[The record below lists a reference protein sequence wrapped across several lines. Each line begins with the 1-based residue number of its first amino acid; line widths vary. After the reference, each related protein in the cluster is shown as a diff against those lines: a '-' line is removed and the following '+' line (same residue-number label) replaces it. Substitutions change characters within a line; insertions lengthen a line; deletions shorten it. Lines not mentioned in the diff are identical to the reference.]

1 MYFGSPYFGPL
12 ANRDY
17 FGGPYFGAIPVPVSA
32 YRPTGG
38 AGWMPGVYDD
48 VVPPYI
54 RRKLIRDDKD
64 LIEILTAI
72 MRTIDN

>member
-17 FGGPYFGAIPVPVSA
+17 FGGPYFGAIPVPVLA

-38 AGWMPGVYDD
+38 PGYTYEEEVS
-48 VVPPYI
+48 PYVH
-54 RRKLIRDDKD
+54 RRLLGADRD
-64 LIEILTAI
+64 LIDILTAI